1 MLTYEMPV
9 FWQWGTVVCR
19 RIGFSKVRQAGVW
32 QSKGVKIMEKFNVTI
47 KGIRPLLMHSP
58 MALMNAKPG
67 MKKNQAVD
75 PQVEAEGFLYK
86 NEQGK
91 VVVPSMAIL
100 GCMKAAGSDFKYEG
114 KKTYKNLIY
123 PGVRVYP
130 EEWIPLTYE
139 EWKPDLKIV
148 VNPSTGGRQVRARPR
163 GKTPSMHSKHGQPTS
178 TDERRWARRRALLEK
193 YGKQRQQEM
202 M

>member
-1 MLTYEMPV
+1 
-9 FWQWGTVVCR
+9 
-19 RIGFSKVRQAGVW
+19 
-32 QSKGVKIMEKFNVTI
+32 
-47 KGIRPLLMHSP
+47 
-58 MALMNAKPG
+58 MALMNQKAG

-75 PQVEAEGFLYK
+75 PQVEAESFLYK

-91 VVVPSMAIL
+91 IVVPSMAIL

-163 GKTPSMHSKHGQPTS
+163 FNTWSLNFQMEIVHPRIDPAQIQEILKAAGSFQG
-178 TDERRWARRRALLEK
+178 LLDFRPL
-193 YGKQRQQEM
+193 YGLFEVTKFEQI
-202 M
+202 